1 LTSHRFVA
9 SSPRGFGDL
18 LARELREVG
27 AADVRERALGVEFAG
42 PLEVAYR
49 ACLESRVAS
58 RVFLVLAELDAATD
72 AAFYE
77 AVRAVDWRAHVD
89 PSRTL
94 ACDFTGRHPEL
105 THTRFGT
112 LRLKDAICDQ
122 LRDATGRRPDI
133 APERPAVRVHA
144 HANGAKVTVSLDL
157 SGEGLHRRGYRVQA
171 GEAPLRE
178 NLAAGILLRAGW
190 AGKSG
195 AATEF
200 LDPMCGSGTLVI
212 EAAMIAAHM
221 APNARRHYFG
231 FFGWPGHDRAAW
243 EAVKRTALARERK
256 PAYLLRG
263 LDADAEVLAVA
274 RENAARAGVAECVTF
289 ERGVVADAAPQ
300 VRAHAALQA
309 SAAGA
314 AEQAPASA
322 GPYGA
327 GFLATNPPY
336 GVRLDDRDRAR
347 ATMKQLGDVL
357 RARFG
362 GWDAAV
368 LAGSPDAG
376 LELGLRAERVHTVW
390 NGALECRLLRL
401 HVSADTAKQLL
412 HTGRTARIDES
423 LADSPGAKMFGN
435 RIRKNLQQLERW
447 AAREDVT
454 CYRIY
459 DADMPEYSF
468 AIDRYAEA
476 DGPRI
481 WLHVQEYAAP
491 RTIAPDAVQ
500 RRRNEALAALP
511 AAAGVPAAHIH
522 LRQRRRTVRGEQYEK
537 LGEGG
542 EFRLVRESGL
552 SFWVNFTDYLDTGL
566 FLDHRITRQRLRA
579 AAARG
584 RFLNLFAYTGSATVY
599 AAAGRARETTTVDM
613 SATYLDW
620 ARRNLAVNGFSGQQ
634 HQFVQE
640 DCIAWLKTAVAER
653 RAYDLIFLDPP
664 TFSNSKRMQ
673 DVLDV
678 QRDHAD
684 LIHRCMAL
692 LAPGGRLV
700 FSNNAQ
706 KFKMD
711 AAIGERYKVTDIT
724 RATIPQDFL
733 RNPRIHQ
740 CYELEKAS

>member
-1 LTSHRFVA
+1 MELTPATHRFVA

-18 LARELREVG
+18 LARELREFG
-27 AADVRERALGVEFAG
+27 AADVRERALGVEFTA
-42 PLEVAYR
+42 PLAVAYR

-58 RVFLVLAELDAATD
+58 RVFLIVADLDAPTD

-77 AVRAVDWRAHVD
+77 GIRAVDWRAHID
-89 PSRTL
+89 PARTL
-94 ACDFTGRHPEL
+94 ACDFTGKHPEL

-112 LRLKDAICDQ
+112 LRLKDGICDQ

-133 APERPAVRVHA
+133 SPERPGVRVHA
-144 HANGAKVTVSLDL
+144 HANGPKVTVSIDL
-157 SGEGLHRRGYRVQA
+157 AGEGLHRRGYRTQA

-190 AGKSG
+190 PEKART
-195 AATEF
+195 ATDF

-212 EAAMIAAHM
+212 EAAMIAADM

-231 FFGWPGHDRAAW
+231 FFGWLGHDRQAW
-243 EAVKRTALARERK
+243 EAVKQAALAREHE
-256 PAYLLRG
+256 PAFVLRG
-263 LDADAEVLAVA
+263 LDADAGVLAAA
-274 RENAARAGVAECVTF
+274 RENAARAGLARCVSF
-289 ERGVVADAAPQ
+289 GAGVLGDARPAAVVVHAAPTA
-300 VRAHAALQA
+300 R
-309 SAAGA
+309 
-314 AEQAPASA
+314 
-322 GPYGA
+322 GA

-347 ATMKQLGDVL
+347 ATMKLLGETL
-357 RARFG
+357 RAHFG

-376 LELGLRAERVHTVW
+376 LELGIRAERVHTVW

-401 HVSADTAKQLL
+401 SVSAESARTLI
-412 HTGRTARIDES
+412 HTGHSARIDVS
-423 LADSPGAKMFGN
+423 LADTPGAKMFGN
-435 RIRKNLQQLERW
+435 RIAKNIKQLAKW
-447 AAREDVT
+447 AAREGVS
-454 CYRIY
+454 CYRLY

-476 DGPRI
+476 DGARV
-481 WLHVQEYAAP
+481 WLYVQEYAAP
-491 RTIAPDAVQ
+491 KTIEPEAVQ
-500 RRRNEALAALP
+500 RRRAEALAALP
-511 AAAGVPAAHIH
+511 AATGVPVECIH
-522 LRQRRRTVRGEQYEK
+522 LRQRRRTARGEQYEK

-542 EFRLVRESGL
+542 EFRLVGESGL
-552 SFWVNFTDYLDTGL
+552 KFWVNFSDYLDTGL

-579 AAARG
+579 QAERA

-599 AAAGRARETTTVDM
+599 AASGRARETTTVDM

-620 ARRNLAVNGFSGQQ
+620 ARRNLAVNGFSGTN
-634 HQFVQE
+634 HQFLQE
-640 DCIAWLKTAVAER
+640 DCISWLKTAVAER
-653 RAYDLIFLDPP
+653 RAYDLVFLDPP
-664 TFSNSKRMQ
+664 TFSNSKRME

-692 LAPGGRLV
+692 LAPGGKLV

-711 AAIGERYKVTDIT
+711 AAIGERYKVTDIS
-724 RATIPQDFL
+724 RATLPQDFL

-740 CYELEKAS
+740 CYELEQAT